1 MKRWFVALLPL
12 ALAWARTENEEVPTS
27 FILEHVKDSYDWHI
41 TDIPWGRNP
50 DGSRHYIA
58 ISVPLPRILY
68 HPQRG
73 LSVFFVHGH
82 TEAEIKADLEKH
94 GYTLGAD
101 GKIAAIDCQPILDL
115 SLTKTAFQLLLVGML
130 LLWIGRAAAKAYQK
144 TQNGVPTGA
153 ARILEPVILFIR
165 NEVALPNLHHHT
177 DRFMPFL
184 LTVFFFIWLSNL
196 VGLTPLNSNIMG
208 NITLTFLLALIAFLV
223 IHVNASKAYW
233 SHIFWYP
240 GVPVWLKLFMMP
252 IEIIGMFAKPFA
264 LMMRLFANILAGHLM
279 TLSIIGLIFI
289 LAAVL
294 KSAVVG
300 LGVSVFSVLLGLFVM
315 ALETLVAALQ
325 AYIFTM
331 LSAVFLGM
339 AMEESH

>member
-1 MKRWFVALLPL
+1 MRRWFVVVLPL
-12 ALAWARTENEEVPTS
+12 ALLWGRTEKEEVPTS

-41 TDIPWGRNP
+41 TDIPWGWNP
-50 DGSRHYIA
+50 DGSRHYVPIA
-58 ISVPLPRILY
+58 IPLPRILY

-82 TEAEIKADLEKH
+82 SEAEIKAELEKR

-101 GKIAAIDCQPILDL
+101 GKIAAIDCQPIVDL
-115 SLTKTAFQLLLVGML
+115 SLTKTAFQFLLVGLL
-130 LLWIGRAAAKAYQK
+130 LLWIGSAAARAYQK
-144 TQNGVPTGA
+144 SQNGMPTGI
-153 ARILEPVILFIR
+153 ARFLEPVIVFIR
-165 NEVALPNLHHHT
+165 DEVAVPNLHHHA
-177 DRFMPFL
+177 DKFMPLL
-184 LTVFFFIWLSNL
+184 LTIFFFIWLSNL
-196 VGLTPLNSNIMG
+196 LGLTPLNSNIMG
-208 NITLTFLLALIAFLV
+208 NITLTFFLALVAFLV
-223 IHVNASKAYW
+223 IHINASKAYW

-252 IEIIGMFAKPFA
+252 IEVIGMFSKPFA

-279 TLSIIGLIFI
+279 MLSMVGLIFI

-294 KSAVVG
+294 KSMAAG
-300 LGVSVFSVLLGLFVM
+300 LGISVFSVLLGVFVM